1 MNGAFNMN
9 AKNLLRLTIL
19 GVSLTCI
26 GLPAAAQVKPRPYF
40 YAPLEP
46 MDPAAGQLSAPALD
60 GPQTLDVSVASVY
73 VPITPCRLLD
83 TRFFPDGSGGTAQA
97 PYGGLGLG
105 NDGETRGFWGWAGP
119 EGTYEDFG
127 GNPGP
132 CGIPSLA
139 TAIHVNITVVDPK
152 GKGYLRAWPNNTT
165 EPNATIFAWNPGFG
179 ESNAATISICSD
191 GTESDTYDW
200 NPPNPEFA
208 DCPDSPAHNYP
219 VDFWIKIYSEF
230 AENIVVDAFGY
241 YEPLDART
249 QPNWLP

>member
-1 MNGAFNMN
+1 MN

-26 GLPAAAQVKPRPYF
+26 GLPVTAQVKPRPYYF
-40 YAPLEP
+40 APLEP
-46 MDPAAGQLSAPALD
+46 MAAQLSAPALD
-60 GPQTLDVSVASVY
+60 GPQTLDISVPSIY
-73 VPITPCRLLD
+73 VPITPCRILNTLN
-83 TRFFPDGSGGTAQA
+83 FPDGAA
-97 PYGGLGLG
+97 PFGGLGLG
-105 NDGETRGFWGWAGP
+105 VGDTRGFWGWAGP

-127 GNPGP
+127 GNTGP

-152 GKGYLRAWPNNTT
+152 GKGFLRTWPNNVA

-191 GTESDTYDW
+191 GTESEKYDW
-200 NPPNPEFA
+200 NPPNPPFA
-208 DCPDSPAHNYP
+208 DCPDASGNHLYP

-230 AENIVVDAFGY
+230 AENIVIDAFGY
-241 YEPLDART
+241 YEPLNART
-249 QPNWLP
+249 EPVWITP